1 MRKFFTSVAS
11 IVCGLIGISVAAEAQ
26 TCKPETVVA
35 TGRSSL
41 TLAGAKDNAI
51 VAWRREVVAKYG
63 AFWAEFELA
72 RDKTVERCAHT
83 NLRVFVVCEA
93 RGQPCTVG
101 QAARSPVLEF
111 TPIACRSGDSRNCDP
126 YVKAM
131 QTKLVR
137 KGCRTKID
145 GAAGPGTSTALR
157 CFQQK
162 AKLPVTGDLDLTT
175 AQELNK

>member
-1 MRKFFTSVAS
+1 MRKFGISVAS
-11 IVCGLIGISVAAEAQ
+11 AICAMIGLSMAAEAQ
-26 TCKPETVVA
+26 TCKSETVVA
-35 TGRSSL
+35 TGRSAL
-41 TLAGAKDNAI
+41 TLAGAKDNAV

-63 AFWAEFELA
+63 AFWAEFDLA

-93 RGQPCTVG
+93 RGRPCTVG
-101 QAARSPVLEF
+101 QSDRSPVLEF
-111 TPIACRSGDSRNCDP
+111 EPVACRSGDSRNCDP

-145 GAAGPGTSTALR
+145 GAAGPGTSAALK

-162 AKLPVTGDLDLTT
+162 AKLPATGELDLTT